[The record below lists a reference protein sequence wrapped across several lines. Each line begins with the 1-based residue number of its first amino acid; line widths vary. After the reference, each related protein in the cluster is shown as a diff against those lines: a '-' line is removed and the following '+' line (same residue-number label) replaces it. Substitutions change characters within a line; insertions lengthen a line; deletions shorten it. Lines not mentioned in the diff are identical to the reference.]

1 MTSLRTSGI
10 ERLRNRR
17 VGVWGTGREG
27 RAIIRLALDR
37 GADVVVV
44 QDPRLPVVGAAMGAM
59 ETGETTGSG
68 AATGTGDPAEPTVLE
83 PGALDDH
90 ELDIVVVSPGVS
102 RYRPELERLR
112 ALGVEVTSA
121 TALWLEDFAGRPVI
135 GVTGSKGKTMTAVLT
150 RIALESTGANVGL
163 AGNIGTPV
171 TDFYDGPEHDAY
183 VVEVSSFQ
191 ASEVTA
197 SPRIGILTLL
207 SPDHLDW
214 HGSYDRY
221 VRDKLNLFAHRS
233 DIELAVN
240 ARSPEAVEATSE
252 VEIASHIR
260 HRHLYGPEGEVGVA
274 GDGIAVDGEKQPFL
288 TGLSLRGRHNLD
300 NLCGA
305 ITATRLLTGRLPD
318 FEALSKSISSMAA
331 LPSRLATIAISN
343 GVEFVDDAL
352 ASNPAG
358 TIAALEAFEGRR
370 VSLLAGGHDRG
381 ASLSGV
387 ARTLDAMDNAALVH
401 LGDAGDRLA
410 AEIVSLES
418 KVRCLPARS
427 VGEAVELAIGALDGV
442 EGVVLFSPAA
452 PTPTS
457 DGTYVDRSKQFR
469 VAVEQYTGLP
479 C

>member
-1 MTSLRTSGI
+1 
-10 ERLRNRR
+10 
-17 VGVWGTGREG
+17 
-27 RAIIRLALDR
+27 
-37 GADVVVV
+37 
-44 QDPRLPVVGAAMGAM
+44 
-59 ETGETTGSG
+59 
-68 AATGTGDPAEPTVLE
+68 VLE
-83 PGALDDH
+83 PGALDEH

-121 TALWLEDFAGRPVI
+121 TALWLEDFAGRAVI

-197 SPRIGILTLL
+197 SPRVGILTLL

-233 DIELAVN
+233 DLELAVN

-252 VEIASHIR
+252 VEIASHIA
-260 HRHLYGPEGEVGVA
+260 HRHLYGPEGEVSVA
-274 GDGIAVDGEKQPFL
+274 GDGIAVDGERQPFL
-288 TGLSLRGRHNLD
+288 TGLPLRGRHNLD

-305 ITATRLLTGRLPD
+305 MTATRLLTGRLPD
-318 FEALSKSISSMAA
+318 FEAVSKSISSMAA
-331 LPSRLATIAISN
+331 LPSRLATIAISK
-343 GVEFVDDAL
+343 GVEFVDDTL

-370 VSLLAGGHDRG
+370 VSLVAGGHDRG
-381 ASLSGV
+381 ASLAGV
-387 ARTLDAMDNAALVH
+387 ARTLDAMDNATLVH
-401 LGDAGDRLA
+401 LGDAGERLA
-410 AEIVSLES
+410 GEVVSLDS
-418 KVRCLPARS
+418 KVRCLPART
-427 VGEAVELAIGALDGV
+427 VGEAVEVAIGALDGV

-452 PTPTS
+452 PTPAS
-457 DGTYVDRSKQFR
+457 DGTYMDRSKQFR
-469 VAVEQYTGLP
+469 VAVEQYTRL
-479 C
+479 